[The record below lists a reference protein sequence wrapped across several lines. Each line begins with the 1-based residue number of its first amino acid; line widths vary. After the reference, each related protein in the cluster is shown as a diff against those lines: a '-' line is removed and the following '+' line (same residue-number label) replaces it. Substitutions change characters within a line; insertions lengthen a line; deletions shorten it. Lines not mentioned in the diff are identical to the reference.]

1 MDTDISPD
9 ADAPPTL
16 DPRRWIAF
24 AVVLAAGF
32 MDLLDVTIV
41 NVAAPSIQTDLRAEY
56 SHIEWI
62 IAAYVLA
69 FAAVLI
75 TGGRLGDIYGR
86 KRIFLIGMTGFI
98 LASAACGLSSDP
110 TMLIT
115 SRFVQG
121 AMAGLMVPQIL
132 AIIRATF
139 PEHER
144 AKAIAVYSG
153 VGGSASAVGLSLGG
167 LLVQWDVFDLAW
179 RPIFLVNIPVGI
191 AALVAASVV
200 MRDSRSATPPRL
212 DLVGMVL
219 AISAVLLLAYP
230 LTEGR
235 QLDWPAWTFAMM
247 GAAAVVFGLFV
258 AYERRRA
265 RTGGSPLIDLELFRS
280 RPFAVGL
287 ASWLLFWIGLGGF
300 FLVWTLFMQAGLGWS
315 PMRAGLTAVCFAVG
329 AGTGVG
335 VGVGVLAPRFGRR
348 ALIAG
353 GLVNAGGFGLYG
365 GMAAHYGA
373 SITSW
378 QMVIPLIIIGIGFGM
393 VVAPTIDLLLG
404 QVPAREAGSA
414 SGLLNTG
421 QQLGTA
427 LGVALVGVVFFGQLD
442 HDSARGVE
450 AVAPQVRAE
459 LGTMGLPQ
467 PAQDEILA
475 NFLAC
480 VQDRSA
486 EVDPTVVPDS
496 CRSGSAPGNAGVTH
510 VLTRAGVEANA
521 VNFANTFEYTLWYG
535 IAILALMCLGF
546 FALPKDAR
554 LKQHELDTEST
565 DLTPAG
571 V

>member
-1 MDTDISPD
+1 MDTDISPG
-9 ADAPPTL
+9 ADAPLQL

-41 NVAAPSIQTDLRAEY
+41 NVAVPSIQTDLGAQY
-56 SHIEWI
+56 SQIEWI

-86 KRIFLIGMTGFI
+86 KRIFLIGMTGFT
-98 LASAACGLSSDP
+98 LASAACGVSADP

-115 SRFVQG
+115 SRFIQG
-121 AMAGLMVPQIL
+121 AMAALMVPQIL

-139 PEHER
+139 PQQER
-144 AKAIAVYSG
+144 AKAIAIYSG

-167 LLVQWDVFDLAW
+167 LLVQWNLFDLDW
-179 RPIFLVNIPVGI
+179 RPIFLVNVPVGI
-191 AALVAASVV
+191 AALIAATIV
-200 MRDSRSATPPRL
+200 MRDSRSAAAPRL
-212 DLVGMVL
+212 DPIGMVL

-235 QLDWPAWTFAMM
+235 RLDWPAWTFIMM
-247 GAAAVVFGLFV
+247 ASAAAVFGAFVVF
-258 AYERRRA
+258 ERRRA
-265 RTGGSPLIDLELFRS
+265 RTVGSPLIDLELFRS

-300 FLVWTLFMQAGLGWS
+300 FLIWTLFMQGGLGWS
-315 PMRAGLTAVCFAVG
+315 AMRAGLTAVFFAVG
-329 AGTGVG
+329 AGIGAGVS
-335 VGVGVLAPRFGRR
+335 VSVLAPRFGRIV
-348 ALIAG
+348 LVTG
-353 GLVNAGGFGLYG
+353 GVVNAGGFALYG
-365 GMAAHYGA
+365 WLAAHYGA

-378 QMVIPLIIIGIGFGM
+378 QMVIPLIITGVGFGI

-404 QVPAREAGSA
+404 QVPAREAGAA

-450 AVAPQVRAE
+450 AVTPQVRTE
-459 LGTMGLPQ
+459 LSTIGLPE
-467 PAQDEILA
+467 PAQDQIVA

-480 VQDRSA
+480 VRDRSA
-486 EVDPTVVPDS
+486 QVDPTTIPDS
-496 CRSGSAPGNAGVTH
+496 CQSSDAADYAVARGLTDAGE
-510 VLTRAGVEANA
+510 RANA
-521 VNFANTFEYTLWYG
+521 VNFANTFRYTLWYG
-535 IAILALMCLGF
+535 IGLLAVMCLGF
-546 FALPKDAR
+546 LMLPKDAR
-554 LKQHELDTEST
+554 LEQHEIGDPLELVPT
-565 DLTPAG
+565 G